1 MAVGSFGS
9 EVLNGGPSSTSV
21 TLAESW
27 NGEAW
32 TAEATPDPAAATASE
47 LNAVWCSSTTACI
60 AVGDYYDSAG
70 NDSPLAE
77 TWNGTTWSIQ
87 TTPTPAG
94 GTGAEL
100 WDMSCTSI
108 TACTA
113 VGWSYLTGSDDF
125 VTLAEVWNGTAWS
138 IESTPNPAGSTD
150 SALLGVWCSSATA
163 CTAVGD
169 DKNSSGDYVSSA
181 ETWNGAAWS
190 LQAIPTPAAAT
201 GPEGAEMDGVSC
213 TSITACIAVGN
224 YENSSDDVL
233 VLTEIW
239 NGTAWSIAST
249 PVPTGA
255 TDSYLDG
262 VSCTSPTAC
271 TATGG
276 YTDGSGAGETLA
288 EEWNGTAWSV
298 QSTPNPAGATFGGLF
313 EVACTSPS
321 ACMAV
326 GTWQHNSKTYD
337 TLAESWNGSL
347 WKIKRTL
354 NHVAGA
360 TNSALYGLSCPSS
373 TACMAVGSFGNEV
386 LNGGSS
392 STSVTL
398 AESWNGE
405 AWTAEATPDPAAAT
419 ASELNAVWCSS
430 PTACIAVGDYYDSA
444 GNDSPLAETWNGT
457 VWSIQTTPTPAG
469 GSGAEMYGVSCTS
482 ITACTAVGWSYI
494 TGSDDFVT
502 LAEVWNGTAW
512 SIESTPV
519 PAGSTYSSLLG
530 VWCSSPT
537 ACTAV
542 GDYENSSGDYVLLAE
557 TWNGAAWSLQAI
569 PTPSAATGPAG
580 AEMYGVS
587 CTSITACIAVGSY
600 EDTSD
605 HVFALTETWNGTAW
619 SIESTPVPTGAAN
632 SYLDGV
638 SCIGPTACTT
648 TGGYTDGSGA
658 GKTLAEEWNGTAWSI
673 QSTPNPAGATFAALF
688 GAACTSPSACIAVG
702 TWQHNSNTYDTLA
715 EAEH

>member
-1 MAVGSFGS
+1 
-9 EVLNGGPSSTSV
+9 
-21 TLAESW
+21 
-27 NGEAW
+27 
-32 TAEATPDPAAATASE
+32 
-47 LNAVWCSSTTACI
+47 
-60 AVGDYYDSAG
+60 
-70 NDSPLAE
+70 
-77 TWNGTTWSIQ
+77 
-87 TTPTPAG
+87 
-94 GTGAEL
+94 
-100 WDMSCTSI
+100 MSCTSI

-213 TSITACIAVGN
+213 TSTTACIAVGN

-430 PTACIAVGDYYDSA
+430 PTACIAVGDYYDRRGERLAVGRDMERNGLEHPDDAHPGRRQRRRDVRRLVHLDHRLHCRRMVLHHWLRRFCDLGRGVERHRLEHRVHPCPRRIDLQLTA
-444 GNDSPLAETWNGT
+444 GGVVLVPHGVHRRRGLRRTVRATTCLSAET
-457 VWSIQTTPTPAG
+457 S
-469 GSGAEMYGVSCTS
+469 
-482 ITACTAVGWSYI
+482 
-494 TGSDDFVT
+494 
-502 LAEVWNGTAW
+502 
-512 SIESTPV
+512 
-519 PAGSTYSSLLG
+519 
-530 VWCSSPT
+530 
-537 ACTAV
+537 
-542 GDYENSSGDYVLLAE
+542 
-557 TWNGAAWSLQAI
+557 NGAAWSLQAI

-619 SIESTPVPTGAAN
+619 SIESTPVPAGAAN

-638 SCIGPTACTT
+638 SCIEPNGVHHHRRLHRRLGCREDAGRGVERHRLEHPVHPQPSRCHLRRSVR
-648 TGGYTDGSGA
+648 GGVRLALGVHRCRYLAAQLEHLRHPGGGGTLTDRRRS
-658 GKTLAEEWNGTAWSI
+658 
-673 QSTPNPAGATFAALF
+673 
-688 GAACTSPSACIAVG
+688 
-702 TWQHNSNTYDTLA
+702 
-715 EAEH
+715 

>member
-1 MAVGSFGS
+1 M
-9 EVLNGGPSSTSV
+9 
-21 TLAESW
+21 
-27 NGEAW
+27 
-32 TAEATPDPAAATASE
+32 
-47 LNAVWCSSTTACI
+47 
-60 AVGDYYDSAG
+60 
-70 NDSPLAE
+70 AE

-150 SALLGVWCSSATA
+150 SALLGRGARPPRRAPPSGTTRTVRATT
-163 CTAVGD
+163 CRRPRHGTARRDLPNHPHPCCRHRPRG
-169 DKNSSGDYVSSA
+169 GR
-181 ETWNGAAWS
+181 
-190 LQAIPTPAAAT
+190 
-201 GPEGAEMDGVSC
+201 DGRLSC

-276 YTDGSGAGETLA
+276 YTDGSGTGETLA

-347 WKIKRTL
+347 WK
-354 NHVAGA
+354 
-360 TNSALYGLSCPSS
+360 
-373 TACMAVGSFGNEV
+373 M
-386 LNGGSS
+386 
-392 STSVTL
+392 
-398 AESWNGE
+398 
-405 AWTAEATPDPAAAT
+405 
-419 ASELNAVWCSS
+419 
-430 PTACIAVGDYYDSA
+430 
-444 GNDSPLAETWNGT
+444 
-457 VWSIQTTPTPAG
+457 
-469 GSGAEMYGVSCTS
+469 
-482 ITACTAVGWSYI
+482 
-494 TGSDDFVT
+494 
-502 LAEVWNGTAW
+502 
-512 SIESTPV
+512 
-519 PAGSTYSSLLG
+519 
-530 VWCSSPT
+530 
-537 ACTAV
+537 
-542 GDYENSSGDYVLLAE
+542 
-557 TWNGAAWSLQAI
+557 QA
-569 PTPSAATGPAG
+569 
-580 AEMYGVS
+580 
-587 CTSITACIAVGSY
+587 
-600 EDTSD
+600 
-605 HVFALTETWNGTAW
+605 
-619 SIESTPVPTGAAN
+619 
-632 SYLDGV
+632 
-638 SCIGPTACTT
+638 
-648 TGGYTDGSGA
+648 
-658 GKTLAEEWNGTAWSI
+658 
-673 QSTPNPAGATFAALF
+673 NPQ
-688 GAACTSPSACIAVG
+688 PRR
-702 TWQHNSNTYDTLA
+702 WRHQ
-715 EAEH
+715 